1 MFTQGDLMLKS
12 FDFKHLGSLL
22 LQTWVTS
29 FTRGECVFNMDG
41 FEVVTASILLSSIVA
56 LGIVTYWSLQQIRE
70 LKDQIN
76 TCE

>member
-12 FDFKHLGSLL
+12 FDFKRLGSLL

-41 FEVVTASILLSSIVA
+41 FEGGDRLHPPFLYCGTGHCYILVIA
-56 LGIVTYWSLQQIRE
+56 TNQGAEGPNQHM
-70 LKDQIN
+70 
-76 TCE
+76 